1 MGSKGVNGLKIQI
14 TKKIEKYFLI
24 NSINTTTIKVCLLD
38 SYLDQQLTSVS
49 TSFNN
54 GSNDSGWII
63 SNLRHL
69 PFFDDASS
77 APSVGKKNAGKIEE
91 C

>member
-24 NSINTTTIKVCLLD
+24 NGINTTTNEVSLFN

-49 TSFNN
+49 TSSSN
-54 GSNDSGWII
+54 GSDDSG
-63 SNLRHL
+63 
-69 PFFDDASS
+69 
-77 APSVGKKNAGKIEE
+77 
-91 C
+91 